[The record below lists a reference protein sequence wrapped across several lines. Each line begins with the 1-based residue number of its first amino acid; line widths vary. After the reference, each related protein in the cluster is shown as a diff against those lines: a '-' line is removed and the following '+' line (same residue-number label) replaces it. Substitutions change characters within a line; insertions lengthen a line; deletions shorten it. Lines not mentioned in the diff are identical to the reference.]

1 MRKLPEIDDHKINPK
16 DNANPSVKPN
26 ASLGANQSIM
36 GKPKP
41 HESAKLHLTGKA
53 LYIDDIAAPQGC
65 LHAYVG
71 MTNVASGLLKSQN
84 LSAVVSADGVVD
96 VITVKDIP
104 GHVDIGAVFGGD
116 PLLVEEHIN
125 YFAQPL
131 FAVAATSYVAAR
143 KAALLGQADIEA
155 STPLLTLEDAQK
167 YNKQVRPSHSLVKG
181 DSNKAMAQSVNTL
194 SINQQVGGQEHFY
207 LEGQV
212 SLAIP
217 QDNGGVLVHSSTQ
230 HPSEVQKLVAEVL
243 ALPMHKVVVDTR
255 RMGGGFGGKETQAAQ
270 WACLA
275 ALLAVRNQKAVKL
288 RLARSDDMALTGK
301 RHPFV
306 NQAQVGFDQ
315 EGRISSLNAQLNGL
329 CGCSPDLSDAI
340 VDRAMFHTDNAY
352 YLPAATITGHRWF
365 QNTASNTAYR
375 GFGGPQ
381 GMMLAEQMLDDI
393 ARSLGK
399 DPLLVRQTNLYGQDE
414 RGQRNVTPYHQIV
427 TGVDL
432 ERIINELVESS
443 GYWARREEIRSYNK
457 TSLKNG
463 GRYIKGLAL
472 TPVKFGI
479 SFTAMFLNQAGALVH
494 IYTDGTVQVSHGGTE
509 MGQGL
514 YTKISQI
521 VAAELGLPLAHIEVT
536 STRTDKVPNTSPTAA
551 SSGTDLN
558 GQAARNAALTI
569 KQRLIDH
576 LVETYQIQAQD
587 IEFCDGKVS
596 WPNHQISFAEL
607 TQQAYMARISM
618 SATGYYRTPKIHY
631 DREQAK
637 GNPFFYYSCGASVSE
652 VEIDTYTGTY
662 TVPRVDILHDVGE
675 SINPGI
681 DIGQIEGGF
690 IQGMGWLTTEE
701 LVWGQDGRLQT
712 NGGAS
717 YKIPAVGD
725 TPKQF
730 NVALLQDSKNNEAT
744 IFHSKAV
751 GEPPFMHGISVWS
764 ALRDAIWAFGSEQVN
779 PQLDTPA
786 TPERVLWALQAS
798 KSVVTGAA
806 SIDPHNGGGA

>member
-1 MRKLPEIDDHKINPK
+1 MRKLPDIK
-16 DNANPSVKPN
+16 DQNATNTTHPN
-26 ASLGANQSIM
+26 TSAM
-36 GKPKP
+36 GKPTP
-41 HESAKLHLTGKA
+41 HESARLHLTGKA
-53 LYIDDIAAPQGC
+53 LYIDDIAAPEGC

-71 MTNVASGLLKSQN
+71 MANVACGLLKRQD
-84 LSAVVSADGVVD
+84 LMAVAAADGVVD
-96 VITVKDIP
+96 VITAKDIP
-104 GHVDIGAVFGGD
+104 GHVDIGPVFKGD
-116 PLLVEEHIN
+116 PLLVEEQIN
-125 YFAQPL
+125 YFGQPL
-131 FAVAATSYVAAR
+131 FAVAATSRVAAR
-143 KAALLGQADIEA
+143 RAALLGQADIEQ
-155 STPLLTLEDAQK
+155 TPPLLTLEQAQAAE
-167 YNKQVRPSHSLVKG
+167 KQVRPSHSLVKG
-181 DSNKAMAQSVNTL
+181 DSALALSESINTL
-194 SINQQVGGQEHFY
+194 SIEQYVGGQEHFY

-212 SLAIP
+212 ALAIP
-217 QDNGGVLVHSSTQ
+217 QDNGGVLVHSSSQ

-243 ALPMHKVVVDTR
+243 ALPMHKVVVDMR

-306 NQAQVGFDQ
+306 NQAQVGFDS
-315 EGRISSLNAQLNGL
+315 EGRITALNADLHGL
-329 CGCSPDLSDAI
+329 CGCSADLSDAI

-399 DPLLVRQTNLYGQDE
+399 DPLVIRQANLYGSD
-414 RGQRNVTPYHQIV
+414 QRNITPYHQTV
-427 TGVDL
+427 KGVDL
-432 ERIINELVESS
+432 TRIIDELVNSS
-443 GYWARREEIRSYNK
+443 DYWARREAIKKDNQACM
-457 TSLKNG
+457 KNG

-514 YTKISQI
+514 YTKIAQI
-521 VAAELGLPLAHIEVT
+521 VASELGLPLEHIEVT

-558 GQAARNAALTI
+558 GQAARNAALAI

-576 LVETYQIQAQD
+576 IVDTHQVDAENVVF
-587 IEFCDGKVS
+587 EDGNVS
-596 WPNHQISFAEL
+596 WPNRSISFAEL
-607 TQQAYMARISM
+607 TQEAYMARISM

-652 VEIDTYTGTY
+652 VEVDTFTGTY
-662 TVPRVDILHDVGE
+662 TIPRVDILHDVGE
-675 SINPGI
+675 SINPAI
-681 DIGQIEGGF
+681 DLGQVEGGF

-730 NVALLQDSKNNEAT
+730 NVALLQDSKNHEAT

-764 ALRDAIWAFGSEQVN
+764 ALRDAVWAAGGQQVN
-779 PQLDTPA
+779 PQLDAPA
-786 TPERVLWALQAS
+786 TPERVLWALKAAKLIKPNITVEAS
-798 KSVVTGAA
+798 
-806 SIDPHNGGGA
+806 

>member
-1 MRKLPEIDDHKINPK
+1 MRKLPELNPK
-16 DNANPSVKPN
+16 TVTLAPTEKSHM
-26 ASLGANQSIM
+26 LGKAT
-36 GKPKP
+36 P

-71 MTNVASGLLKSQN
+71 MANVASGLLKSQDLTN
-84 LSAVVSADGVVD
+84 VANALGVVD

-104 GHVDIGAVFGGD
+104 GQTDIGPVFSGD
-116 PLLVEEHIN
+116 ALLVDERID
-125 YFAQPL
+125 YFGQPL
-131 FAVAATSYVAAR
+131 FAVAATTRDAAR
-143 KAALLGQADIEA
+143 KAARLGQAEIE
-155 STPLLTLEDAQK
+155 STNPILTLADTK
-167 YNKQVRPSHSLVKG
+167 LSNKQVRPSHSLIKG
-181 DSNKAMAQSVNTL
+181 DSKEALKQSINTL
-194 SINQQVGGQEHFY
+194 NIDQKVGGQEHFY

-217 QDNGGVLVHSSTQ
+217 QDNGGVLVHCSSQ
-230 HPSEVQKLVAEVL
+230 HPSEVQKLVAQVL
-243 ALPMHKVVVDTR
+243 NLPMHKVVVDMR

-306 NQAQVGFDQ
+306 NQAQVGFDNT
-315 EGRISSLNAQLNGL
+315 GRITALDAQLNGL

-352 YLPAATITGHRWF
+352 YIPAATITGHRWF
-365 QNTASNTAYR
+365 QNTVSNTAFR

-399 DPLLVRQTNLYGQDE
+399 DPLLIRQINLYGEDE
-414 RGQRNVTPYHQIV
+414 RNTTPYHQTV
-427 TGVDL
+427 TDVDL
-432 ERIINELVESS
+432 PRIIDELVESS
-443 GYWARREEIRSYNK
+443 AYWGRREAIRSYNQAAVK
-457 TSLKNG
+457 TG

-514 YTKISQI
+514 YTKIAQI
-521 VAAELGLPLAHIEVT
+521 VAAQLGLPLAHIEVT

-569 KQRLIDH
+569 KQRLVDY
-576 LVETYQIQAQD
+576 LVETYQVDAQD
-587 IEFCDGKVS
+587 IEFSQGNVS
-596 WPNHQISFAEL
+596 WPKYQISFAQL
-607 TQQAYMARISM
+607 TQEAYLARISM

-637 GNPFFYYSCGASVSE
+637 GRPFFYYSCGASVSE
-652 VEIDTYTGTY
+652 VEVDTYTGTY
-662 TVPRVDILHDVGE
+662 TVSQVDILHDVGE
-675 SINPGI
+675 SINPAI
-681 DIGQIEGGF
+681 DLGQVEGGF

-712 NGGAS
+712 NAGAS

-730 NVALLQDSKNNEAT
+730 NVALLQNSKNHEAT
-744 IFHSKAV
+744 IYHSKAV

-764 ALRDAIWAFGSEQVN
+764 ALRDAIWAFGGEKAN
-779 PQLDTPA
+779 PQLDAPA
-786 TPERVLWALQAS
+786 TPERVLWALQEAKEQAGKTTRGAS
-798 KSVVTGAA
+798 
-806 SIDPHNGGGA
+806 

>member
-1 MRKLPEIDDHKINPK
+1 MRKLPKLSPQNS
-16 DNANPSVKPN
+16 ASVGPTN
-26 ASLGANQSIM
+26 GDAAQNLNTTTTTI
-36 GKPKP
+36 GKPSP

-53 LYIDDIAAPQGC
+53 LYIDDIPTPVGC

-71 MTNVASGLLKSQN
+71 MANVACGLLKSQN
-84 LSAVVSADGVVD
+84 LSSVASALGVVD
-96 VITVKDIP
+96 VITAKDVP
-104 GHVDIGAVFGGD
+104 GHIDIGPVFGGD
-116 PLLVEEHIN
+116 PLLVEGQIN
-125 YFAQPL
+125 YFGQPL
-131 FAVAATSYVAAR
+131 FAVAAISRDAAR
-143 KAALLGQADIEA
+143 KAALLGHAVID
-155 STPLLTLEDAQK
+155 STPPLLSLEQAQIN
-167 YNKQVRPSHSLVKG
+167 NKKVRPSHSLVKG
-181 DSNKAMAQSVNTL
+181 DSAVALQKSMHRLT
-194 SINQQVGGQEHFY
+194 IDQQVGGQEHYY

-212 SLAIP
+212 CLAIP
-217 QDNGGVLVHSSTQ
+217 QENGGVLVHSSSQ

-243 ALPMHKVVVDTR
+243 ALAMHKVVVDTR

-306 NQAQVGFDQ
+306 NQAQVGFDDA
-315 EGRISSLNAQLNGL
+315 GRITAVSAELNGL
-329 CGCSPDLSDAI
+329 CGSSADLSDAI

-365 QNTASNTAYR
+365 QNTVSNTAFR

-381 GMMLAEQMLDDI
+381 GMMLAEQMMDDV
-393 ARSLGK
+393 ARTLGK
-399 DPLLVRQTNLYGQDE
+399 DPLLIRQTNLYGQHE
-414 RGQRNVTPYHQIV
+414 RNLTPYHQIV
-427 TGVDL
+427 KGVDL
-432 ERIINELVESS
+432 ERIIDELVKSS
-443 GYWARREEIRSYNK
+443 EYWARRQAIRSFNK
-457 TSLKNG
+457 NALKHG
-463 GRYIKGLAL
+463 GRYLKGLAL

-514 YTKISQI
+514 YTKIAQV
-521 VAAELGLPLAHIEVT
+521 VAAELGLPLESIEVT

-558 GQAARNAALTI
+558 GQAARNAVLTI

-576 LVETYQIQAQD
+576 LVATYQADAEAI
-587 IEFCDGKVS
+587 IFNDGLVS
-596 WPNHQISFAEL
+596 WPSHSLAFAEL
-607 TQQAYMARISM
+607 TQEAYMARISM

-631 DREQAK
+631 DRQKAK
-637 GNPFFYYSCGASVSE
+637 GNPFFYFSCGASVSE
-652 VEIDTYTGTY
+652 VEVDTFTGTY
-662 TVPRVDILHDVGE
+662 TVARVDILHDVGE
-675 SINPGI
+675 SINPAI
-681 DIGQIEGGF
+681 DVGQIEGGF

-730 NVALLQDSKNNEAT
+730 NVALLKNSKNHEAT
-744 IFHSKAV
+744 IYHSKAV
-751 GEPPFMHGISVWS
+751 GEPPLMHGISVWS
-764 ALRDAIWAFGSEQVN
+764 ALRDAIWAAGDEQTN
-779 PQLDTPA
+779 PQLNTPA
-786 TPERVLWALQAS
+786 TPERVLWALEAV
-798 KSVVTGAA
+798 KA
-806 SIDPHNGGGA
+806 SIVESV

>member
-1 MRKLPEIDDHKINPK
+1 LA
-16 DNANPSVKPN
+16 NA
-26 ASLGANQSIM
+26 
-36 GKPKP
+36 P
-41 HESAKLHLTGKA
+41 HQLTIK
-53 LYIDDIAAPQGC
+53 
-65 LHAYVG
+65 
-71 MTNVASGLLKSQN
+71 
-84 LSAVVSADGVVD
+84 
-96 VITVKDIP
+96 
-104 GHVDIGAVFGGD
+104 
-116 PLLVEEHIN
+116 
-125 YFAQPL
+125 
-131 FAVAATSYVAAR
+131 
-143 KAALLGQADIEA
+143 
-155 STPLLTLEDAQK
+155 
-167 YNKQVRPSHSLVKG
+167 
-181 DSNKAMAQSVNTL
+181 
-194 SINQQVGGQEHFY
+194 QQVGGQEHFY

-217 QDNGGVLVHSSTQ
+217 QDNGGVLIHSSSQ

-243 ALPMHKVVVDTR
+243 ALPMHKVVVDMR

-288 RLARSDDMALTGK
+288 RLSRSDDMALTGK

-306 NQAQVGFDQ
+306 NQAQVGFDADGQ
-315 EGRISSLNAQLNGL
+315 IQALNADLHGL

-352 YLPAATITGHRWF
+352 YLPNATISGHRWF

-381 GMMLAEQMLDDI
+381 GMILAEQMLDDI
-393 ARSLGK
+393 ARAVGE
-399 DPLLVRQTNLYGQDE
+399 DPLLVRQNNLYGSHD
-414 RGQRNVTPYHQIV
+414 RNITPYHQTV
-427 TGVDL
+427 TGIDL
-432 ERIINELVESS
+432 PRIIDELVVSS
-443 GYWARREEIRSYNK
+443 DYWARRKAITAYNN
-457 TSLKNG
+457 SARAQG
-463 GRYIKGLAL
+463 GRYVRGLAL

-479 SFTAMFLNQAGALVH
+479 SFTVMFLNQAGALVH

-514 YTKISQI
+514 YTKIGQI
-521 VAAELGLPLAHIEVT
+521 VAAELGLPLAAIEVT

-569 KQRLIDH
+569 KQRLIDL
-576 LVETYQIQAQD
+576 LVQEHGIDAAE
-587 IEFCDGKVS
+587 IEFNAGLVTWADQS
-596 WPNHQISFAEL
+596 MTFTEL
-607 TQQAYMARISM
+607 VQNAYMQRISL
-618 SATGYYRTPKIHY
+618 SSTGYYRTPKIHY
-631 DREQAK
+631 NREQAK

-652 VEIDTYTGTY
+652 VEVDTYTGAY
-662 TVPRVDILHDVGE
+662 TVLRVDILHDVGE
-675 SINPGI
+675 SINPAI

-701 LVWGQDGRLQT
+701 LVWGNDGRLQT

-730 NVALLQDSKNNEAT
+730 NVALLQDSKNQEAT
-744 IFHSKAV
+744 IYHSKAV

-764 ALRDAIWAFGSEQVN
+764 ALRDAIW
-779 PQLDTPA
+779 
-786 TPERVLWALQAS
+786 QA
-798 KSVVTGAA
+798 
-806 SIDPHNGGGA
+806 GGEI

>member
-1 MRKLPEIDDHKINPK
+1 MRKLPDIK
-16 DNANPSVKPN
+16 DQNATNTTHPN
-26 ASLGANQSIM
+26 TSAM
-36 GKPKP
+36 GKPTP
-41 HESAKLHLTGKA
+41 HESARLHLTGKA
-53 LYIDDIAAPQGC
+53 LYIDDIAAPEGC

-71 MTNVASGLLKSQN
+71 MANVACGLLKRQD
-84 LSAVVSADGVVD
+84 LMAVAAADGVVD
-96 VITVKDIP
+96 VITAKDIP
-104 GHVDIGAVFGGD
+104 GHVDIGPVFKGD
-116 PLLVEEHIN
+116 PLLVEEQIN
-125 YFAQPL
+125 YFGQPL
-131 FAVAATSYVAAR
+131 FAVAATSRVAAR
-143 KAALLGQADIEA
+143 RAALLGQADIEQ
-155 STPLLTLEDAQK
+155 TPPLLTLEQAQAAE
-167 YNKQVRPSHSLVKG
+167 KQVRPSHSLVKG
-181 DSNKAMAQSVNTL
+181 DSALALSESINTL
-194 SINQQVGGQEHFY
+194 SIEQYVGGQEHFY

-212 SLAIP
+212 ALAIP
-217 QDNGGVLVHSSTQ
+217 QDNGGVLVHSSSQ

-243 ALPMHKVVVDTR
+243 ALPMHKVVVDMR

-306 NQAQVGFDQ
+306 NQAQVGFDS
-315 EGRISSLNAQLNGL
+315 EGKITALNADLHGL
-329 CGCSPDLSDAI
+329 CGCSADLSDAI

-399 DPLLVRQTNLYGQDE
+399 DPLVIRQANLYGSD
-414 RGQRNVTPYHQIV
+414 QRNITPYHQTV
-427 TGVDL
+427 KGVDL
-432 ERIINELVESS
+432 TRIIDELVNSS
-443 GYWARREEIRSYNK
+443 DYWARREAIKKDNQACM
-457 TSLKNG
+457 KNG

-514 YTKISQI
+514 YTKIAQI
-521 VAAELGLPLAHIEVT
+521 VASELGLPLEHIEVT

-558 GQAARNAALTI
+558 GQAARNAALAI

-576 LVETYQIQAQD
+576 IVDTHQVDAENVVF
-587 IEFCDGKVS
+587 EDGNVS
-596 WPNHQISFAEL
+596 WPNRSISFAEL
-607 TQQAYMARISM
+607 TQEAYMARISM

-652 VEIDTYTGTY
+652 VEVDTFTGTY
-662 TVPRVDILHDVGE
+662 TIPRVDILHDVGE
-675 SINPGI
+675 SINPAI
-681 DIGQIEGGF
+681 DLGQVEGGF

-730 NVALLQDSKNNEAT
+730 NVALLQDSKNHEAT

-764 ALRDAIWAFGSEQVN
+764 ALRDAVWAAGGQQVN
-779 PQLDTPA
+779 PQLDAPA
-786 TPERVLWALQAS
+786 TPERVLWALKAAKLIKPNITVEAS
-798 KSVVTGAA
+798 
-806 SIDPHNGGGA
+806 

>member
-1 MRKLPEIDDHKINPK
+1 MRKLPDIK
-16 DNANPSVKPN
+16 DQNATNTTHPN
-26 ASLGANQSIM
+26 TSAM
-36 GKPKP
+36 GKPTP
-41 HESAKLHLTGKA
+41 HESARLHLTGKA
-53 LYIDDIAAPQGC
+53 LYIDDIAAPEGC

-71 MTNVASGLLKSQN
+71 MANVACGLLKRQD
-84 LSAVVSADGVVD
+84 LMAVAAADGVVD
-96 VITVKDIP
+96 VITAKDIP
-104 GHVDIGAVFGGD
+104 GHVDIGPVFKGD
-116 PLLVEEHIN
+116 PLLVEEQIN
-125 YFAQPL
+125 YFGQPL
-131 FAVAATSYVAAR
+131 FAVAATSRVAAR
-143 KAALLGQADIEA
+143 RAALLGQADIEQ
-155 STPLLTLEDAQK
+155 TPPLLTLEQAQAAE
-167 YNKQVRPSHSLVKG
+167 KQVRPSHSLVKG
-181 DSNKAMAQSVNTL
+181 DSALALSESINTL
-194 SINQQVGGQEHFY
+194 SIEQYVGGQEHFY

-212 SLAIP
+212 ALAIP
-217 QDNGGVLVHSSTQ
+217 QDNGGVLVHSSSQ

-243 ALPMHKVVVDTR
+243 ALPMHKVVVDMR

-306 NQAQVGFDQ
+306 NQAQVGFDS
-315 EGRISSLNAQLNGL
+315 EGKITALNADLHGL
-329 CGCSPDLSDAI
+329 CGCSADLSDAI

-399 DPLLVRQTNLYGQDE
+399 DPLVIRQANLYGSD
-414 RGQRNVTPYHQIV
+414 QRNITPYHQTV
-427 TGVDL
+427 KGVDL
-432 ERIINELVESS
+432 TRIIDELVNSS
-443 GYWARREEIRSYNK
+443 DYWARREAIKKDNQACM
-457 TSLKNG
+457 KNG

-514 YTKISQI
+514 YTKIAQI
-521 VAAELGLPLAHIEVT
+521 VASELGLPLEHIEVT

-558 GQAARNAALTI
+558 GQAARNAALAI

-576 LVETYQIQAQD
+576 IVDTHQVDAENVVF
-587 IEFCDGKVS
+587 EDGNVS
-596 WPNHQISFAEL
+596 WPNRSISFAEL
-607 TQQAYMARISM
+607 TQEAYMARISM

-652 VEIDTYTGTY
+652 VEVDTFTGTY
-662 TVPRVDILHDVGE
+662 TIPRVDILHDVGE
-675 SINPGI
+675 SINPAI
-681 DIGQIEGGF
+681 DLGQVEGGF

-730 NVALLQDSKNNEAT
+730 NVALLQDSKNHEAT

-764 ALRDAIWAFGSEQVN
+764 ALRDAVWAAGGQQVN
-779 PQLDTPA
+779 PQLDAPA
-786 TPERVLWALQAS
+786 TPERVLWALKAAKSIKPNITVEAS
-798 KSVVTGAA
+798 
-806 SIDPHNGGGA
+806 

>member
-1 MRKLPEIDDHKINPK
+1 MRKLPAINQQVTPK
-16 DNANPSVKPN
+16 PDSAV
-26 ASLGANQSIM
+26 
-36 GKPKP
+36 GKPTP
-41 HESAKLHLTGKA
+41 HESAVLHMSGRA
-53 LYIDDIAAPQGC
+53 HYVDDITAPNNC

-71 MTNVASGLLKSQN
+71 MASVASGEVKSQD
-84 LSAVVSADGVVD
+84 LSAVESAAGVVD
-96 VITVKDIP
+96 VITAADIP
-104 GHVDIGAVFGGD
+104 GQVDIGPVFAGD
-116 PLLVEEHIN
+116 PLLVEQHIT
-125 YFAQPL
+125 YFGQPL
-131 FAVAATSYVAAR
+131 FAVAATSRDAAR
-143 KAALLGQADIEA
+143 KACLLGQANIESSPA
-155 STPLLTLEDAQK
+155 SLTLEQAQSS
-167 YNKQVRPSHSLVKG
+167 NKQVRPSHSLVKG
-181 DSNKAMAQSVNTL
+181 NSLQGLANAQHQLT
-194 SINQQVGGQEHFY
+194 IKQQVGGQEHFY

-217 QDNGGVLVHSSTQ
+217 QDNGGVLIHSSSQ

-243 ALPMHKVVVDTR
+243 ALPMHKVVVDMR

-288 RLARSDDMALTGK
+288 RLSRSDDMALTGK

-306 NQAQVGFDQ
+306 NQAQVGFDADGQ
-315 EGRISSLNAQLNGL
+315 IQALKADLHGL

-352 YLPAATITGHRWF
+352 YLPNATISGHRWF

-393 ARSLGK
+393 ARAVGK
-399 DPLLVRQTNLYGQDE
+399 DPLLVRQQNLYDNHD
-414 RGQRNVTPYHQIV
+414 RNITPYHQTV

-432 ERIINELVESS
+432 PRIIDELVVSS
-443 GYWARREEIRSYNK
+443 DYWARRQAITSYNN
-457 TSLKNG
+457 SARAQG
-463 GRYIKGLAL
+463 GRYVRGLAL

-514 YTKISQI
+514 YTKIGQI
-521 VAAELGLPLAHIEVT
+521 VAAELGLPLAAIEVT

-558 GQAARNAALTI
+558 GQAARNAALII
-569 KQRLIDH
+569 KQRLIDL
-576 LVETYQIQAQD
+576 LVQEHD
-587 IEFCDGKVS
+587 IEAAEIEFNAGLVTWADQS
-596 WPNHQISFAEL
+596 MTFAEL
-607 TQQAYMARISM
+607 VQHAYMQRISL
-618 SATGYYRTPKIHY
+618 SSTGYYRTPKIHY
-631 DREQAK
+631 NRQQAK

-652 VEIDTYTGTY
+652 VEVDTYTGAY
-662 TVPRVDILHDVGE
+662 SVLRVDILHDVGE
-675 SINPGI
+675 SINPAI

-701 LVWGQDGRLQT
+701 LVWGDDGRLQT

-730 NVALLQDSKNNEAT
+730 NVALLQDSKNQEAT
-744 IFHSKAV
+744 IYHSKAV

-764 ALRDAIWAFGSEQVN
+764 ALRDAIWQAGGETVN

-786 TPERVLWALQAS
+786 TPERVLWALQA
-798 KSVVTGAA
+798 A
-806 SIDPHNGGGA
+806 SHTS